1 MRLIVFIFV
10 AILSFTFSCQK
21 EEIIM
26 HNQLENTDSN
36 EPCDCDKQK
45 VETDD
50 NTTLGTS
57 SYEDFSGDNGDTP
70 KKKRKRP
77 TDSDDEDDFITD
89 PNNDEDE
96 SRKKHRKQN
105 N

>member
-1 MRLIVFIFV
+1 MKFAIYIFITIFFLTV
-10 AILSFTFSCQK
+10 SCQK

-50 NTTLGTS
+50 MTTLGTS
-57 SYEDFSGDNGDTP
+57 SDGDFSGNNGDTP
-70 KKKRKRP
+70 KNKRKRP